1 MRRLQ
6 LARLL
11 ACVLVTLATGG
22 ARAEGASGEHQL
34 TFYGRGGG
42 QVYLSSART
51 QGGLGGG
58 VGLRDTIRERFI
70 LQADLSYLMMLGN
83 VGLLRLG
90 AGVQRPGTY
99 APAVLLTFS
108 TMVGDR
114 LAFLTSEHPTPLGGP
129 TMALGVSIAPLRFTH
144 EGLQLSLLELGVGV
158 GSDLPGWGL
167 SYQLGILEVGTTF

>member
-1 MRRLQ
+1 MRRFQ

-11 ACVLVTLATGG
+11 ACVLVTLAAGG
-22 ARAEGASGEHQL
+22 ARAQGAHQL
-34 TFYGRGGG
+34 MFYGRTGG

-51 QGGLGGG
+51 QGGLGAG

-70 LQADLSYLMMLGN
+70 LQGDLSYLMMLGN

-90 AGVQRPGTY
+90 AGVQRRGTY
-99 APAVLLTFS
+99 TPAVLLTLS
-108 TMVGDR
+108 TLVGDR
-114 LAFLTSEHPTPLGGP
+114 LAFLTSEHPTPLQGP